1 MMPAMAQNKWWVLA
15 AVCIATFMLL
25 LDLRLF
31 RNRSFDGVSI
41 GAFGL

>member
-1 MMPAMAQNKWWVLA
+1 MDDEHHSPGWTLFAI
-15 AVCIATFMLL
+15 CIATFMLL

-31 RNRSFDGVSI
+31 RNRSFNGVSI